1 VADPVKVERPKFEL
15 MAVQAKDMFLQVAD
29 EKVWMRE
36 IGFALQILRG
46 SEYLQG
52 VAKTPAGADSIR
64 NAITNVALCGTSLNP
79 ALKKAYLVP
88 RKVNGVLLC
97 CLDMSYIGLA
107 GIAMDSGSVK
117 HLAPRLVYSFDKF
130 SYAEVDGEIRINHEK
145 NMAPPKE
152 FCDGPTKFWD
162 YLVCG
167 YVIATLHDGTKI
179 ITEPLPKWKLEKAMR
194 TSMTTG
200 DKTPWRT
207 HPDEMSL
214 KTLVKHAYKL
224 LPQTDRMSE
233 AVTILNQHEGL
244 DEAKAVALRNDGMK
258 QALLNRLDEAEK
270 VDVVE
275 GVTIDGEID
284 MTPEERETE
293 RKRLLA
299 EYGTEAERK
308 QSGLF
313 SDE

>member
-1 VADPVKVERPKFEL
+1 
-15 MAVQAKDMFLQVAD
+15 
-29 EKVWMRE
+29 
-36 IGFALQILRG
+36 
-46 SEYLQG
+46 
-52 VAKTPAGADSIR
+52 
-64 NAITNVALCGTSLNP
+64 
-79 ALKKAYLVP
+79 
-88 RKVNGVLLC
+88 
-97 CLDMSYIGLA
+97 
-107 GIAMDSGSVK
+107 
-117 HLAPRLVYSFDKF
+117 
-130 SYAEVDGEIRINHEK
+130 
-145 NMAPPKE
+145 
-152 FCDGPTKFWD
+152 
-162 YLVCG
+162 
-167 YVIATLHDGTKI
+167 
-179 ITEPLPKWKLEKAMR
+179 
-194 TSMTTG
+194 
-200 DKTPWRT
+200 
-207 HPDEMSL
+207 MSL